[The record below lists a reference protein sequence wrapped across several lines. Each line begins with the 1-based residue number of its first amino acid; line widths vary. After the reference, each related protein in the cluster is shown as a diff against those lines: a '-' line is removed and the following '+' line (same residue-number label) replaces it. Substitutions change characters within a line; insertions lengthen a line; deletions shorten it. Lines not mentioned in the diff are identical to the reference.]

1 MNPRS
6 AGILFLVAAA
16 LGAFVYFYEIRGE
29 QARQEA
35 EEAEKRLFTGVE
47 PEDVEWI
54 ALRTTD
60 GEQARLERREEGGW
74 TLVEPLRFPA
84 DEFTADGMASA
95 LARLASEQKIEDP
108 QGPEVYGLAEAP
120 PIRFG
125 AGGEVHALR
134 LGDKT
139 PVGGN
144 SYVGVEGKE
153 PVFAVPTYSTTA
165 LSKALPDLRDKR
177 ILDFDRESIRRIAL
191 EWPGGGVTLAK
202 GDEGWRLESPLEARA
217 DATTVDE
224 LLADLSFLR
233 AEGFVDDPPPAEET
247 GLDEPVLRVRL
258 STGEGE
264 DARSFEMA
272 VGGERDGDRLVRAA
286 EESLYRIASERLA
299 DFPRELVAYRFKQLA
314 KFVSTDA
321 TRLEMVFRDEAGEPV
336 TITAT
341 RGEGGWTGEPEPI
354 AAGKAGLMISELS
367 RLRADDILA
376 DALGEDERAAY
387 GLAPPR
393 AVFRVYGAA
402 EEAGDEGEAEGEP
415 ALLAEVHLGELRG
428 DEGVVARRPDRS
440 EVFLLE
446 YGVAEY
452 LPVSLQAFRN
462 RFASEAEPETEE
474 PAPAEAE
481 PETAEPAPAE
491 AEPST
496 AEPATGD
503 AAPEPEPDGAEA
515 PAAAPDGADA
525 APDA

>member
-1 MNPRS
+1 VIPRT

-35 EEAEKRLFTGVE
+35 EEAEKRLFAGVE

-60 GEQARLERREEGGW
+60 GREARLERREEGGW

-95 LARLASEQKIEDP
+95 LARLASEQRIEEP

-120 PIRFG
+120 PVRFG
-125 AGGEVHALR
+125 AGGEEHAVR
-134 LGDKT
+134 IGDKT

-165 LSKALPDLRDKR
+165 LAKALSDLRDKR
-177 ILDFDRESIRRIAL
+177 ILDFDREAIERIAL
-191 EWPGGGVTLAK
+191 DWPGGGVTLAK
-202 GDEGWRLESPLEARA
+202 GDEGWRLTSPLEARA

-233 AEGFVDDPPPAEET
+233 AEGFVDDPPPPEET
-247 GLDEPVLRVRL
+247 GLAEPALRVAL
-258 STGEGE
+258 ATGEGE
-264 DARSFEMA
+264 DARRFEMA
-272 VGGERDGDRLVRAA
+272 VGGERDGDRLVRAG

-299 DFPRELVAYRFKQLA
+299 DFPREVVAYRFKQLA

-336 TITAT
+336 PVTAT
-341 RGEGGWTGEPEPI
+341 RGEAGWTGEPEPI

-393 AVFRVYGAA
+393 AEFRVYGAA
-402 EEAGDEGEAEGEP
+402 EEGEGEAEGEGEP
-415 ALLAEVHLGELRG
+415 ALLAEVHLGVLRG
-428 DEGVVARRPDRS
+428 DDGVVARRPDRP
-440 EVFLLE
+440 EVYLLD

-462 RFASEAEPETEE
+462 RFVSEAEPEE
-474 PAPAEAE
+474 PAA
-481 PETAEPAPAE
+481 AE
-491 AEPST
+491 AEPSE
-496 AEPATGD
+496 AEPANGEAEPEEPT
-503 AAPEPEPDGAEA
+503 APEPEPDGGAE
-515 PAAAPDGADA
+515 APDGANA
-525 APDA
+525 TPDA